1 MMHLS
6 LRGSGQQFLDAC
18 DAALGVR
25 PPTTPNTVASSPTLS
40 ILWLGPDEWLLV
52 ISPSGKSWSVP
63 VLVEELRKAL
73 AGIHS
78 AVVDVTSSRKAL
90 EVSGERAEE
99 VLAKAATLDFSLAA
113 FPVGSCAQTNIART
127 QGIIWRRGAQDFV
140 IYVRSSFAAY
150 LAAWL
155 DDARAG

>member
-1 MMHLS
+1 MTHVS
-6 LRGSGQQFLDAC
+6 LRGSAEAFFAAC
-18 DAALGVR
+18 ESVLGMR
-25 PPTTPNTVASSPTLS
+25 PPTAPNTVASSASLS
-40 ILWLGPDEWLLV
+40 ILWLGPDEWLVVLKT
-52 ISPSGKSWSVP
+52 GTVP
-63 VLVEELRKAL
+63 DLRKAF

-78 AVVDVTSSRKAL
+78 AAVDVTSSRKAL
-90 EVSGERAEE
+90 DVSGERAEE

-140 IYVRSSFAAY
+140 IYVRSSFAPY
-150 LAAWL
+150 LRAWL

>member
-1 MMHLS
+1 MTHIA
-6 LRGSGQQFLDAC
+6 LRGSSEPFFAAC
-18 DAALGVR
+18 ESVLGMR
-25 PPTTPNTVASSPTLS
+25 PPAAPNTVASSANLS
-40 ILWLGPDEWLLV
+40 ILWLGPDEWLVVLKT
-52 ISPSGKSWSVP
+52 GTVP
-63 VLVEELRKAL
+63 DLRKAL

-78 AVVDVTSSRKAL
+78 ATVDVTSSRKAL
-90 EVSGERAEE
+90 IVSGERAEE

-150 LAAWL
+150 LGAWL
-155 DDARAG
+155 DDAGEG